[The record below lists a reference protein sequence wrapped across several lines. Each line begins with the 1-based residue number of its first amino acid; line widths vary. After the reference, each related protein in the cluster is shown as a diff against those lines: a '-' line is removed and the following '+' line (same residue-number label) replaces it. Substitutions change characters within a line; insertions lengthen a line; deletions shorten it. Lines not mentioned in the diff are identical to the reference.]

1 MRLTKMT
8 VLSLALFATMCAADQ
23 FEGMWK
29 LNLAKSTPSQ
39 AAAPERA
46 IIEQTSHIEETAE
59 QNTVTVKGTRKDGS
73 TISQKFTVAPQ
84 GGPIHYLEGAPP
96 AGVSVISKRIN
107 DTTVDFSFE
116 RDGKE
121 IQTQHN
127 EIIDGGKTMRIT
139 FTGTDAQG
147 KPVHNVTVWDRQ

>member
-1 MRLTKMT
+1 MRLMKMT
-8 VLSLALFATMCAADQ
+8 VLSLALVATMYAADQ

-29 LNLAKSTPSQ
+29 LNLAKSTPPQ
-39 AAAPERA
+39 AAHPERA
-46 IIEQTSHIEETAE
+46 ITEETSHIEQTAE

-73 TISQKFTVAPQ
+73 AISQKFTVAVQ

-96 AGVSVISKRIN
+96 AGVSVTAKRIN

-121 IQTQHN
+121 YQTQHN
-127 EIIDGGKTMRIT
+127 EVLDGGRTMRIT
-139 FTGTDAQG
+139 FNGTDAQG
-147 KPVHNVTVWDRQ
+147 KPVQSVTVWDRQ